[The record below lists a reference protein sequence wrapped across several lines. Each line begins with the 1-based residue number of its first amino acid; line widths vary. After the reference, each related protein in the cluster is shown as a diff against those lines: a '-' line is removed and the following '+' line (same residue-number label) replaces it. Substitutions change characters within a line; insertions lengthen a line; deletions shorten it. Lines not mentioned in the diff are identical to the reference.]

1 MNIFSTNISLSSI
14 KLYVSFLILLVPG
27 IFYAQSKGVIT
38 DWEQLNLNG
47 KVKSSIMDMKNSFDL
62 KSFNV
67 PDLFFSYYFDEN
79 GYIIESYDN
88 LNHSFSK
95 NTYNKN
101 KKIIR
106 IETENKKNKLNWL
119 NTYEY
124 DLRGNLIK
132 EKQYFKNKLS
142 TIIINRYD
150 YKDRNIVK
158 EYYNEN
164 GELKMEE
171 ILRHDKYDR
180 LFNNITFVTISG
192 IYYDTYWKRNDKG
205 QVLQKLSST
214 SKKETGKKRYKLDE
228 EYVYDKNGTLLQK
241 TNHYLGST
249 TITNYKKDEQRNEIE
264 ERLFSAD
271 KESEVKTTTKIE
283 YKYDNKNNW
292 TTKKVYE
299 NEKLK
304 TQLVRNIEY
313 YDDY

>member
-1 MNIFSTNISLSSI
+1 M
-14 KLYVSFLILLVPG
+14 
-27 IFYAQSKGVIT
+27 
-38 DWEQLNLNG
+38 
-47 KVKSSIMDMKNSFDL
+47 
-62 KSFNV
+62 
-67 PDLFFSYYFDEN
+67 
-79 GYIIESYDN
+79 
-88 LNHSFSK
+88 
-95 NTYNKN
+95 
-101 KKIIR
+101 
-106 IETENKKNKLNWL
+106 
-119 NTYEY
+119 
-124 DLRGNLIK
+124 
-132 EKQYFKNKLS
+132 
-142 TIIINRYD
+142 
-150 YKDRNIVK
+150 
-158 EYYNEN
+158 
-164 GELKMEE
+164 
-171 ILRHDKYDR
+171 LRHDKYDR

-228 EYVYDKNGTLLQK
+228 DYVYDKNGTLLQT

-249 TITNYKKDEQRNEIE
+249 TFPNYMKDEQRNEIE